1 MIASGTP
8 APADDNTAVD
18 GRELARFQKRLN
30 LLAASLIVLVAL
42 VYLLQTFATVLQQLL
57 VAAFIVYMI
66 MPPYY
71 WLVRRG
77 LSPVLSGIFMLAG
90 IVLAFAV
97 MGIVIGSGIRDL
109 EAKLPRYQEALN
121 HVIDKTATAIP
132 GLGGKAREWWE
143 TNTPQTLDQVMGF
156 ARAGLRALS
165 NFLSQ
170 FFV

>member
-90 IVLAFAV
+90 IALAFAV
-97 MGIVIGSGIRDL
+97 MGIVIAATRTKANG
-109 EAKLPRYQEALN
+109 LP
-121 HVIDKTATAIP
+121 
-132 GLGGKAREWWE
+132 
-143 TNTPQTLDQVMGF
+143 
-156 ARAGLRALS
+156 S
-165 NFLSQ
+165 
-170 FFV
+170 

>member
-1 MIASGTP
+1 MRGGLRTKHFTEKQMIVPGTP

-18 GRELARFQKRLN
+18 GRELARFQKRFN

-77 LSPVLSGIFMLAG
+77 LSPVLSGIFLLAG

-97 MGIVIGSGIRDL
+97 MGIVIGSGISDL
-109 EAKLPRYQEALN
+109 EAKLP
-121 HVIDKTATAIP
+121 
-132 GLGGKAREWWE
+132 
-143 TNTPQTLDQVMGF
+143 
-156 ARAGLRALS
+156 
-165 NFLSQ
+165 
-170 FFV
+170 